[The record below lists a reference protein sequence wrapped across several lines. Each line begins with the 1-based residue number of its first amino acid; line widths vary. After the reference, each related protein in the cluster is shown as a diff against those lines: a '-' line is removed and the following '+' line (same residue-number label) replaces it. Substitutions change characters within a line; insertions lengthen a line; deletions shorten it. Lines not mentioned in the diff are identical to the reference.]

1 MITIFACGWLTM
13 PHSGLS
19 ARAWFARCRLR
30 TVRSPRG
37 ALAHRTLIIRVD
49 VRGVWQQHGS
59 GPDGRAL
66 PALTAARQR
75 LARGLA
81 DGVRRRG
88 HRLGR
93 GPGDGRGGT
102 RRGGVR
108 GPLAA
113 LGVWG
118 AGTG

>member
-19 ARAWFARCRLR
+19 ARAGFARCRLR

-66 PALTAARQR
+66 AALTAARQW

-88 HRLGR
+88 HRLGK
-93 GPGDGRGGT
+93 GPRHGRRWT
-102 RRGGVR
+102 AR
-108 GPLAA
+108 AA
-113 LGVWG
+113 RPG
-118 AGTG
+118 AL

>member
-19 ARAWFARCRLR
+19 ARAEFARCRLR
-30 TVRSPRG
+30 TVRSPRA

-66 PALTAARQR
+66 PAFAAARQR

-81 DGVRRRG
+81 DGRWARG
-88 HRLGR
+88 YRPGR
-93 GPGDGRGGT
+93 GPGHGRGGT
-102 RRGGVR
+102 RRAGLR
-108 GPLAA
+108 RPLRA
-113 LGVWG
+113 LGI
-118 AGTG
+118 